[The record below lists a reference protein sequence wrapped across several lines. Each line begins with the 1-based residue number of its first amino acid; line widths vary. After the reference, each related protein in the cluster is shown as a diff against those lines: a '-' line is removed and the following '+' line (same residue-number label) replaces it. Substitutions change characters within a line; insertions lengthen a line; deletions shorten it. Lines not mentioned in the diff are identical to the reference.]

1 MRTLIKVATLAYFF
15 SHSCLAEEEKDR
27 ARTNLDDA
35 IRQII
40 IKEDSNRVLGAETEI
55 IDGKEIYVVK
65 VLTPHGHIQ
74 HYKIDPETGEL
85 LN

>member
-1 MRTLIKVATLAYFF
+1 MRTLIKVATLVYFF
-15 SHSCLAEEEKDR
+15 SYNCFAEEEKER

-35 IRQII
+35 IRQI

-65 VLTPHGHIQ
+65 VLTPYGYIQ
-74 HYKIDPETGEL
+74 HYKIDPETGKV